1 MNRIIYLYFFIVLL
15 QIILGSTIY
24 KNEWQIK
31 YILMYFGTFILS
43 ISFFVDINIINKY
56 ILPII
61 LFLNIVILI
70 PITMVNKPKIIN
82 MLSILAIFIIL
93 IKFNYKEL
101 ELKRGI
107 LINLNKKWILSY
119 ILGLSIYF
127 MLSNNN
133 IVPFPIRIYNILTI
147 LYYKF
152 LLEWELYYC

>member
-1 MNRIIYLYFFIVLL
+1 MV
-15 QIILGSTIY
+15 
-24 KNEWQIK
+24 
-31 YILMYFGTFILS
+31 
-43 ISFFVDINIINKY
+43 
-56 ILPII
+56 
-61 LFLNIVILI
+61 NIVILI

-107 LINLNKKWILSY
+107 LINLNKKWILYY

-133 IVPFPIRIYNILTI
+133 IVPFSIRIYNIVLLVYPLIFPINEYFIHRGFSLTI
-147 LYYKF
+147 SCLFPSIYKKYSKY
-152 LLEWELYYC
+152 LKPI